1 MLTDWFIQHP
11 RAASTFWT
19 LVFCVVIAIGLT
31 TVFDGFIGN
40 LIVSICIGASILGGS
55 FVSQALLGQHMNPA
69 LLQAITMP
77 LGLLVG
83 LVLGGWTLV
92 GNPAFF
98 FNGVGR
104 SGVGLG
110 VLFGCIGTLGFLGM
124 HIMADMRRELD
135 LRRLQGAEQ
144 ARQLVKA
151 QLNVLQAQME
161 PHFLFNTL
169 SNVISLIE
177 VDAPRA
183 RTLLEQL
190 TQLLRASLRRSRRDI
205 VTVADELE
213 VVTAYLR
220 IQQLRM
226 GQRLQFQIDCPDELL
241 GTPLPPLML
250 QPLVENAVRHGIEPA
265 EQGGNV
271 RVQISLLDDGSLQLS
286 VADDGI
292 GVQAGSSV
300 RDADDN
306 RTTNRQLTSDGAP
319 TERAATDGA
328 SSEGASKEAASRES
342 GTSLPNMRDRLH
354 TLYGNAGSVRL
365 FANSPCGTVA
375 ELRLPAVRT
384 D

>member
-77 LGLLVG
+77 VGLLVG
-83 LVLGGWTLV
+83 LVLGGWTLA
-92 GNPAFF
+92 GNPTYFF
-98 FNGVGR
+98 SSVGR

-177 VDAPRA
+177 VDPARA

-190 TQLLRASLRRSRRDI
+190 TQLLRASLRRSRRSV

-226 GQRLQFQIDCPDELL
+226 AQRLQFQIDCPDELL

-265 EQGGNV
+265 ERGGNV
-271 RVQISLLDDGSLQLS
+271 RVQISRLDDDSLQLS
-286 VADDGI
+286 VTDNGV
-292 GVQAGSSV
+292 GVQAAGNGHSGSESAV
-300 RDADDN
+300 ADS
-306 RTTNRQLTSDGAP
+306 QLT
-319 TERAATDGA
+319 TERTHADATAPDGVRAACGQSNAAPPDG
-328 SSEGASKEAASRES
+328 

-354 TLYGNAGSVRL
+354 TLYGSAASVRL
-365 FANSPCGTVA
+365 YANTPCGTVA
-375 ELRLPAVRT
+375 ELRLPAVRL

>member
-1 MLTDWFIQHP
+1 MLTDWFIHHP
-11 RAASTFWT
+11 RAASAFWT
-19 LVFCVVIAIGLT
+19 LVFCVLIAFGLT
-31 TVFDGFIGN
+31 SVFDGFIAN
-40 LIVSICIGASILGGS
+40 LVVSICIGASILGGS

-69 LLQAITMP
+69 LLQVITMP
-77 LGLLVG
+77 LGLLIG
-83 LVLGGWTLV
+83 LLLGGWTLL
-92 GNPAFF
+92 GDPAYFF
-98 FNGVGR
+98 SGIGR

-124 HIMADMRRELD
+124 HVMADMRRELE

-190 TQLLRASLRRSRRDI
+190 TQLLRASLRRSRRNV

-226 GQRLQFQIDCPDELL
+226 GPRLQFEIDCADDLL
-241 GTPLPPLML
+241 GMPLPPLML

-265 EQGGNV
+265 EQGGTV
-271 RVQISLLDDGSLQLS
+271 RVQIGLVDDGSLQLS
-286 VADDGI
+286 VTDNGV
-292 GVQAGSSV
+292 GVQVV
-300 RDADDN
+300 RTHGNGDA
-306 RTTNRQLTSDGAP
+306 L
-319 TERAATDGA
+319 AAARDEQQA
-328 SSEGASKEAASRES
+328 EG

-354 TLYGNAGSVRL
+354 ALYGNAGSVRM
-365 FANSPCGTVA
+365 FANTPSGTVA
-375 ELRLPAVRT
+375 ELRLPAARA

>member
-1 MLTDWFIQHP
+1 M
-11 RAASTFWT
+11 
-19 LVFCVVIAIGLT
+19 FCIVIALGLT
-31 TVFDGFIGN
+31 TVFDGFVGN

-77 LGLLVG
+77 VGLLVG

-92 GNPAFF
+92 GNPTFF
-98 FNGVGR
+98 FSSVGR

-190 TQLLRASLRRSRRDI
+190 TQLLRASLRRSRRNV

-213 VVTAYLR
+213 VLTAYLR

-226 GQRLQFQIDCPDELL
+226 GQRLQFQIDCPDDLL

-265 EQGGNV
+265 EQGGTV

-286 VADDGI
+286 VTDNGI
-292 GVQAGSSV
+292 GVQAGSSG
-300 RDADDN
+300 RNADDN
-306 RTTNRQLTSDGAP
+306 RATRSQINSDGP
-319 TERAATDGA
+319 RPDGA
-328 SSEGASKEAASRES
+328 ESDAASAEAAPREG

-354 TLYGNAGSVRL
+354 TLYGTAGSVRL
-365 FANSPCGTVA
+365 FANTPCGTVA
-375 ELRLPAVRT
+375 ELRLPAVRQ